1 MECKYYIIICCFYDN
16 SQEYLSRFGYIHNLN
31 ENPTV
36 DVDETRQGIRE
47 FQGITNL
54 IPNGRLNRRT
64 ILAMNKKRC
73 GNRDARVDESD
84 EIDDSQAISAN
95 LHPSVL
101 IRRKRYDLQGWYD
114 FNRCILFIDI

>member
-1 MECKYYIIICCFYDN
+1 M
-16 SQEYLSRFGYIHNLN
+16 
-31 ENPTV
+31 

-47 FQGITNL
+47 FQEITNL

-84 EIDDSQAISAN
+84 EIDDSLASSVN
-95 LHPSVL
+95 LHPGVL
-101 IRRKRYDLQGWYD
+101 IRRKRYDLQGWFHY
-114 FNRCILFIDI
+114 